1 MQTNYILLILG
12 PVGTLFSE
20 YKACNVYI
28 AATCADDVIAPII
41 RRALHHVT
49 DISLHYGCIVG
60 YAWKPL
66 DQNSEV
72 MEVEQFNWR
81 YGAYF
86 SELFYEKYLKMIVI
100 KYFVGPCMRK

>member
-1 MQTNYILLILG
+1 
-12 PVGTLFSE
+12 
-20 YKACNVYI
+20 
-28 AATCADDVIAPII
+28 
-41 RRALHHVT
+41 
-49 DISLHYGCIVG
+49 VG

-66 DQNSEV
+66 DESSEV
-72 MEVEQFNWR
+72 MEVGQFNWR